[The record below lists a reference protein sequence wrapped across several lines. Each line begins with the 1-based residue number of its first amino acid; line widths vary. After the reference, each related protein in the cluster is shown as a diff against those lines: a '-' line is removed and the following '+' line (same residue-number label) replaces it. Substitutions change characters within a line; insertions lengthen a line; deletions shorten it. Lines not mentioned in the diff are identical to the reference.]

1 MFVDEVRIV
10 VSSGK
15 GGDGAVSFHREKYRP
30 NGGPD
35 GGDGGRG
42 GSVVLIAE
50 QGLSSLGTLKDHPHQ
65 RAKSGSNGAKNNKT
79 GADADDLKV
88 HVPVGTAVMDE
99 QGALLADL
107 AAPGDRVVIAKA
119 GRGGRGNAAFKTHAR
134 RAPGFGELGEPGVE
148 LRLKLEIRLVAD
160 VAVIGLPNAGKSTLV
175 AALSAARPKVA
186 GYAFTTLEPSLGVV
200 ELPGDETLEQGEERF
215 TICDIPGLIEGAH
228 EGKGL
233 GLKFLKHAERA
244 PVFVHMIDAKAE
256 DPLEDFR
263 VVTNELKEFREDLA
277 SRPQLVALNKID
289 VVEQGLIDRAVARF
303 AEVRVDALPISGA
316 ERIGL
321 EDLVRRLWAMVQQAR
336 AEQPPAAGFELFRT
350 PQDQVHVGAQGDG
363 WRLKGNRI
371 ERWVAMTDMSN
382 PQAVSYLQ
390 TRLERAGVE
399 EQLAAAG
406 ASHGDEVHI
415 GPISFEWWPTGSD
428 PDGETAPLPKGG
440 GRRMAK

>member
-1 MFVDEVRIV
+1 MFVDEVRIL

-15 GGDGAVSFHREKYRP
+15 GGDGSVSFHREKYRP

-42 GSVVLIAE
+42 GSVIFVAQE
-50 QGLSSLGTLKDHPHQ
+50 GLSSLGTLRDHPHQ
-65 RAKSGSNGAKNNKT
+65 RAKSGSPGAKNNKT
-79 GADADDLKV
+79 GSDASDLEV
-88 HVPVGTAVMDE
+88 PVPVGTAIMDE

-107 AAPGDRVVIAKA
+107 AAPGDRVVIAKG

-134 RAPGFGELGEPGVE
+134 RAPGFGELGEPGIE
-148 LRLKLEIRLVAD
+148 LRLRLEIRLVAD

-200 ELPGDETLEQGEERF
+200 ELPGDDVLEQGWERF

-244 PVFVHMIDAKAE
+244 PVFIQMIDLGSSN
-256 DPLEDFR
+256 PLDDFS
-263 VVTNELKEFREDLA
+263 VINHELRQFREDLA
-277 SRPQLVALNKID
+277 KRPQIVALNKID
-289 VVEQGLIDRAVARF
+289 TVGQEVTENALAGF
-303 AEVRVDALPISGA
+303 AKAGVDSLAISAA
-316 ERIGL
+316 ERTGL
-321 EDLVRRLWAMVQQAR
+321 EDLRKRVWEMVKQAR
-336 AEQPPAAGFELFRT
+336 SEQPPPAGFELFRT
-350 PQDQVHVGAQGDG
+350 PEDRVQVSALGDG
-363 WRLKGNRI
+363 WRIRGKAV

-399 EQLAAAG
+399 EVLLAAG
-406 ASHGDEVHI
+406 ANHGDEVHI

-428 PDGETAPLPKGG
+428 PDGDAGPMAKS
-440 GRRMAK
+440 GRRGAS